1 MVCCILSFVGDAA
14 LSESSH
20 IGLSHARAL
29 QRQLDITANNIAN
42 ANTAGFKGERPVFE
56 PVVPGGA
63 VNAKDASAF
72 VIDRGSYIDTQQG
85 SVTRTDN
92 PLDIAV
98 GGKGWL
104 SYQTPEG
111 QVAYGRDG
119 SLTMDPEGA
128 VVTTSGAQLLD
139 EGGAPIVLPQGLSD
153 LKISP
158 DGTITA
164 AGTGPLA
171 RIGVFDVPD
180 IQSFKRLGAGM
191 MVPVDGAANTE
202 PAANPGVIQGALE
215 GSNVNPVREM
225 TRLIDVQRAYER
237 TTQMMDNDNG
247 LTRDMLQRI
256 SRPA

>member
-1 MVCCILSFVGDAA
+1 MV
-14 LSESSH
+14 
-20 IGLSHARAL
+20 
-29 QRQLDITANNIAN
+29 
-42 ANTAGFKGERPVFE
+42 
-56 PVVPGGA
+56 
-63 VNAKDASAF
+63 
-72 VIDRGSYIDTQQG
+72 DRGSYIDTRQG

-104 SYQTPEG
+104 SYQTPTG

-119 SLTMDPEGA
+119 SLTMDPQGT
-128 VVTTSGAQLLD
+128 VVTTSGARLLD
-139 EGGAPIVLPQGLSD
+139 DGGAPIVLPQGASD

-171 RIGVFDVPD
+171 KIGVFDVPD

-191 MVPVDGAANTE
+191 MAPAEGAAN
-202 PAANPGVIQGALE
+202 AVAMANPGIMQGALE